1 MIPLNNRL
9 KTVAQYINHEVLA
22 DIGSDHAYL
31 PLYAL
36 ENNQIKRAVAGEV
49 VKGPFEA
56 AVNNVSKY
64 GVENV
69 IDVRLGNGL
78 EVIQPGEVDVIT
90 ICGMGGP
97 LIADIIWTGKEK
109 LVNAPRLILQSNIHS
124 EAVRKTLV
132 TIGYEVIAEE
142 IMKDKKHTYEI
153 IVAEK
158 AETFVNYSSKELK
171 FGPILL
177 NNKSEVFI
185 EKWDREYQHLVKVLS
200 TIQNNPVH
208 AEKHKQLTEEIL
220 ILKEVLGYVD

>member
-31 PLYAL
+31 PLYVL
-36 ENNQIKRAVAGEV
+36 EKKQIKRAVAGEV

-56 AVNNVSKY
+56 AVQNVAKY
-64 GVENV
+64 NATEA

-78 EVIQPGEVDVIT
+78 EVIKPLEVDVIT

-97 LIADIIWTGKEK
+97 LIAEIITAGKDK
-109 LVNAPRLILQSNIHS
+109 LAHFPRLILQSNIHS
-124 EAVRKTLV
+124 EAVRRALV
-132 TIGYEVIAEE
+132 ALGYDIIAEE
-142 IMKDKKHTYEI
+142 IMKEKKHTYEI

-158 AETFVNYSSKELK
+158 PEKPVNYTDKELK
-171 FGPILL
+171 YGPLLL
-177 NNKSEVFI
+177 NNKNDVFF
-185 EKWDREYQHLVKVLS
+185 EKWNREYQHLLKVS
-200 TIQNNPVH
+200 AAIQNDPVH
-208 AEKHKQLTEEIL
+208 AEKHVQLKEEIS